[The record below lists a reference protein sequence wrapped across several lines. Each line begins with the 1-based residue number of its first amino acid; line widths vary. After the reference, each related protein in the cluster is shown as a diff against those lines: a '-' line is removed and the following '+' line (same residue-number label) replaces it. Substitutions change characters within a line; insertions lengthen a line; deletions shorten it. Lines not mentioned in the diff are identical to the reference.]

1 MKKLML
7 ISFFFITSFTE
18 AQHLNLGFTF
28 QYLILKQVKVSS
40 DKIIPSAS
48 YSYYNVV
55 DNDWKFFAAGQSLVV
70 GTIAQLD
77 FKKFYVAIEPSFE
90 LNTYEYFVTYDL
102 SPTENERIRF
112 HTLYL
117 QVEAPM
123 YVGYQF
129 KTSNIFRFS
138 IFAGAGPV
146 MPYKIQV
153 SVKDQSQAERYGV
166 YDMKDILYSDKPY
179 WNSVAGIAMH
189 FANLGRL
196 DIRYVHRLNSP
207 GEKYKATFNSVG
219 AGLTFFLPLNL
230 FKKKVY
236 YEE

>member
-1 MKKLML
+1 MKRYLM
-7 ISFFFITSFTE
+7 ISMLLAATFAH

-28 QYLILKQVKVSS
+28 QYHILKQVKV
-40 DKIIPSAS
+40 DAKTIIPAS
-48 YSYYNVV
+48 SYAHYNVI
-55 DNDWKFFAAGQSLVV
+55 DNGWKFFTAGQSLVV
-70 GTIAQLD
+70 GTVAQLD

-102 SPTENERIRF
+102 SAEESERIRF
-112 HTLYL
+112 HTLFL
-117 QVEAPM
+117 QVEAPV

-138 IFAGAGPV
+138 VFGGAGPV
-146 MPYKIQV
+146 MPYSIQV
-153 SVKDQSQAERYGV
+153 SLKDSDHLDRYGL
-166 YDMKDILYSDKPY
+166 YDMRDVLYNDKPY
-179 WNSVAGIAMH
+179 WNSVTGIAMH

-196 DIRYVHRLNSP
+196 DVRWVHRLNSP
-207 GEKYKATFNSVG
+207 GEYKTTFNSIG

-230 FKKKVY
+230 LKDRVY